1 MRLLFVSAFC
11 VKSRYTS
18 FRRLLT
24 AAVIVCMLPSCSTK
38 KNTPASRNWQAFTTR
53 YNVYFNGSEHY
64 KETLK
69 EMEDKYEDDY
79 SRLLLT
85 HPAEARADSKMPQ
98 PSGDFKRTIEKMQKA
113 IQLHSISKKP
123 RKRSSSPKEKAFR
136 ERGEFNPFLH
146 NAWLM
151 LGKAQYLD
159 GDFLGAAT
167 TFLYTAKHFSWL
179 PDVVTEARLW
189 QARCYCAL
197 DWTYEAENALHPVK
211 EKDLTNKQLR
221 HLYNLVKADYL
232 IRTDRYE
239 EAVPCLREAAM
250 SASGAQKQALVSARA
265 DICRARQTTPGLRS
279 FQESR
284 RRCRHSP
291 PHKVQC
297 PNKAE

>member
-18 FRRLLT
+18 FFRRLLT

-189 QARCYCAL
+189 QARC
-197 DWTYEAENALHPVK
+197 
-211 EKDLTNKQLR
+211 
-221 HLYNLVKADYL
+221 
-232 IRTDRYE
+232 
-239 EAVPCLREAAM
+239 
-250 SASGAQKQALVSARA
+250 
-265 DICRARQTTPGLRS
+265 
-279 FQESR
+279 
-284 RRCRHSP
+284 
-291 PHKVQC
+291 
-297 PNKAE
+297 